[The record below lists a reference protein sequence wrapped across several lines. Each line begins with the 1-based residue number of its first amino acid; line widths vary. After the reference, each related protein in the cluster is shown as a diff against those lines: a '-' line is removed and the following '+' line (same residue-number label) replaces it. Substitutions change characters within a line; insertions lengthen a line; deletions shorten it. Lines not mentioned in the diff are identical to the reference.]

1 MAILKTSNHV
11 YFVRERE
18 GEVRQKEVFTPSFY
32 SWRNSYFFTNKAHYK
47 YAASP
52 KHHFISN
59 TLKGLLNENY
69 QLKSRD
75 LNLALINTSTHHVH
89 ESVTK

>member
-11 YFVRERE
+11 YFVRETAKFVKRWFSPRHSIPD
-18 GEVRQKEVFTPSFY
+18 VTLT
-32 SWRNSYFFTNKAHYK
+32 FFTNKAHYK